1 MQNPQ
6 LAIQPTAWDL
16 GRPRPVIPGRPATP
30 GDRLAVMSSGVAS
43 LTLPLLAAT
52 QAAALACRPYIG
64 RGDAKAADGAAVAAL
79 RDALARLPGRVR
91 VVIGEGEKDDA
102 PMLFAGEE
110 LGMTCD
116 GPVCDLAV
124 DPLEGT
130 RLCAQGQ
137 EGAVSVLAA
146 APSGSLWATP
156 GWYMEKLVV
165 GAEAAGTVSLARSV
179 SENLAAVAAA
189 LGKSVDELAVA
200 VQDRPRHAELVAAV
214 RRTGAAV
221 VLFGDG
227 DVMASLRVLLPGG
240 DLDMLIGVGGAPEG
254 VIMACATRA
263 LGGEMQ
269 GRLAPQSPA
278 EEAKLAAAGVKV
290 GHILSAED
298 LVSDDDCVFV
308 ATAVTGGTMLSCPEP
323 GPGGWWTTSLLS
335 TPDHPA
341 LIVKAFVP
349 ERPA

>member
-1 MQNPQ
+1 MTT
-6 LAIQPTAWDL
+6 L
-16 GRPRPVIPGRPATP
+16 TP
-30 GDRLAVMSSGVAS
+30 STPMDGLAVMSTGVAS
-43 LTLPLLAAT
+43 LALPFMVAT
-52 QAAALACRPYIG
+52 QAAALACRPFIG
-64 RGDAKAADGAAVAAL
+64 RGDPKAADGAAVAAL
-79 RDALARLPGRVR
+79 RDALAGLPGRAR

-102 PMLFAGEE
+102 PMLFAGEV
-110 LGMTCD
+110 LGTGD
-116 GPVCDLAV
+116 GPDCDLAV

-146 APSGSLWATP
+146 APPGSLWATR

-165 GAEAAGTVSLARSV
+165 GAAAAGAVSLERPV
-179 SENLAAVAAA
+179 GENLAAVAAA

-200 VQDRPRHAELVAAV
+200 VQDRPRHVELVAAV
-214 RRTGAAV
+214 RRAGAAV

-227 DVMASLRVLLPGG
+227 DVMTSLRVLLPGG

-263 LGGEMQ
+263 LGGGMQ
-269 GRLAPQSPA
+269 ARLAPQSPG
-278 EEAKLAAAGVKV
+278 EQSRLAAAGANVEE
-290 GHILSAED
+290 ILSVEH
-298 LVSDDDCVFV
+298 LVTDDDCVFV
-308 ATAVTGGTMLSCPEP
+308 ATAITGGTMLGRPEP

-341 LIVKAFVP
+341 MIVKGFVP